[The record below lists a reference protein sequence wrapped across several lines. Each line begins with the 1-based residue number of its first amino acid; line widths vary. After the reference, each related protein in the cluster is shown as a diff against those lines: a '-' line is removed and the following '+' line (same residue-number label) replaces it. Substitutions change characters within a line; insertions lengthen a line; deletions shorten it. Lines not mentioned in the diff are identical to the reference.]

1 MKVAALD
8 LGSNTFICLIAEV
21 ESGAI
26 TKLYYDS
33 VELVRLGEG
42 VPATKKFSEA
52 ALLRAAAALEK
63 FSNRIQQES
72 PVRVRA
78 VATAAARSVDNPEAL
93 VGLCQQFKIPLE
105 IISGDK
111 EAQVTFRGGLSGL
124 SLLPN
129 RSLMIDIGGGSTEF
143 ISGNLRNILKKKS
156 LAMGAV
162 KLTEQFPWPFEEK
175 PPAGLVEKMR
185 SRICDQLEELGND
198 FDCASESVLGIA
210 LAGTAAELGRL
221 EGFRKTGQ
229 LGFDSQIIDQ
239 TKLGRVSLEYWSKVL
254 ASTAPAGLVSEY
266 QVQPKRADVLLA
278 GCLILQEALTNLGL
292 AEWQV
297 STRGIRY
304 GAALEI
310 AEAII

>member
-21 ESGAI
+21 ENAAI
-26 TKLYYDS
+26 SNIYYDS

-42 VPATKKFSEA
+42 VSATKKFSGA
-52 ALLRAAAALEK
+52 ALLRAEAALEK
-63 FSNRIQQES
+63 FSLQIRQES
-72 PVRVRA
+72 PARVRA

-93 VGLCQQFKIPLE
+93 LGLCQRFNIPLE

-124 SLLPN
+124 KTIPT
-129 RSLMIDIGGGSTEF
+129 RSLMLDIGGGSTEF
-143 ISGNLRNILKKKS
+143 IAGNLRNILQKKS
-156 LAMGAV
+156 LPIGAV
-162 KLTEQFPWPFEEK
+162 KLTEQFPWPFAEK
-175 PPAGLVEKMR
+175 PPLGLVDQMR
-185 SRICDQLEELGND
+185 SRIRDQLGELGKD
-198 FDCASESVLGIA
+198 FDSSEQSAIGIA

-221 EGFRKTGQ
+221 EGFRITGQ
-229 LGFDSQIIDQ
+229 LAFDSELINRM
-239 TKLGRVSLEYWSKVL
+239 KLDRESLDYWCKVL
-254 ASTAPAGLVSEY
+254 ASTAPAGLVSKY

-278 GCLILQEALTNLGL
+278 GCLILQEALTSLGL

-297 STRGIRY
+297 STRGIRF

-310 AEAII
+310 AEEK